1 VGLIDALRR
10 TFGSH
15 CQELIKY
22 QSGVFDFRGLG
33 LGYPPVNI
41 SLAGIR
47 TGVVKLEHATQ
58 VARNLDM
65 YQVLMCRLTHEV
77 DSENPLREKLI
88 RARAVALGDLTAFS
102 NSLAAF
108 KADPTGQGKNLNRAV
123 REMQNFMRQVK
134 KEIFGAEAL
143 KGEIDAHRDIILS
156 IMQNVEEITPSP
168 PKSQYKA
175 ADAQTWAPRYG
186 KSTPPPPRLSRE
198 QRRAKAW
205 ADAMDLAGLKESELD
220 FLVREISQS

>member
-1 VGLIDALRR
+1 MGLIDALRR
-10 TFGSH
+10 TLGSH

-33 LGYPPVNI
+33 LEYPPVNI

-47 TGVVKLEHATQ
+47 TRVVKLEHATQ

-77 DSENPLREKLI
+77 DRENPLREKLI

-143 KGEIDAHRDIILS
+143 KGRVVADREAILS
-156 IMQNVEEITPSP
+156 IMQNVEAIAPSR
-168 PKSQYKA
+168 PKPQYKG
-175 ADAQTWAPRYG
+175 ADARTWAPGYPAKR
-186 KSTPPPPRLSRE
+186 PPPRLSPE
-198 QRRAKAW
+198 QRRANAW
-205 ADAMDLAGLKESELD
+205 ANAMDLAGLKDSELD
-220 FLVREISQS
+220 SLVKEISQS